1 MRNAA
6 AHSSTPLPEADRNK
20 LSGLITAE
28 GETQAARL
36 LDISRQTLGRCLAG
50 LPIQR
55 ATVSH
60 VRLRLEGIE
69 SSREAGP
76 RGVA

>member
-6 AHSSTPLPEADRNK
+6 AHSSTPLPEVDRNK
-20 LSGLITAE
+20 LSGLIASE

-55 ATVSH
+55 GTASH
-60 VRLRLEGIE
+60 VRLRLGGIE
-69 SSREAGP
+69 ASRAAEP
-76 RGVA
+76 RGAA